1 MNIIK
6 KLENGFE
13 IQALG
18 FGTWGVGGLF
28 SSYLP
33 NPEARKTY
41 DETSDIEAIRKAIE
55 LGMNRFDTAEM
66 YADGYSEEILGRA
79 LVGYDRSKLF
89 ITSKVSP
96 QNLGYDDVLKSCKT
110 SLERLQTEYLDLY
123 LIHMPNPDIPL
134 KETMKALD
142 YLKEQGLIKNIGV
155 CNFNVDRLKEAQSY
169 TKNNIVLNQVHYNL
183 LFREPGLKGVIKYC
197 QSNDIFIEA
206 WRPIQQGGLT
216 KTGIGVTDKMCEKYD
231 KTPAQIALNW
241 LLSQKNVV
249 TLTKASTIEH
259 LEENLGAVGWSMSD
273 EDVKFLSKN
282 YPIQLDRSNAVQLN

>member
-96 QNLGYDDVLKSCKT
+96 QNLGYDDVLKSCKA

-183 LFREPGLKGVIKYC
+183 LFREPELKGVIKYC

-216 KTGIGVTDKMCEKYD
+216 KTGIEVTDKMCEKYD